1 MSQFA
6 FNFGHELIVD
16 LFAGGGGASEGIKQ
30 AFGRDPDIAVNHDA
44 IAVQVHAANHPGAV
58 HYRRD
63 VFEVSPREVTN
74 GRPVGLLWASP
85 DCFPKGTLVLTRT
98 GYRAIEQIRVGD
110 QVLSHKGQWRAV
122 TETSS
127 AVRPI
132 VTVRGHGHPA
142 LRVSPEHPFY
152 LRRGKAANPEWMPI
166 SGAGRGSYWAAPCEF
181 PNSAVP
187 VVPGRG
193 MAVDARLLWLAGRY
207 VGDGW
212 TRITKTRAELVITC
226 GEKEAAALRLVL
238 EQWPRAA
245 KRAGGDELAWHE
257 RRTRTAVQ
265 FSTNHRGL
273 VTWLRKHFGH
283 RAENKAF
290 PAWSFGIA
298 RELRTAL
305 VDGYLSADGY
315 ANTTFREATTV
326 SKALAFSLKALANSL
341 GHTVAI
347 YTGENSS
354 EIEGRKVNARPY
366 WRLRWRHK
374 VADGHRQTFVSGR
387 HEWTPIREVSELGPS
402 ERVYNIGVDVDESYV
417 VEGIVVHNCK
427 HFSKAKGGKPV
438 SKKIRGLAW
447 VVVRWAKE
455 ARPRVIVLEN
465 VEEFVTWG
473 PLVNDR
479 PCPDR
484 KGQTFRRWVA
494 DLRRLGYKVEHREL
508 RACDYGAPTSRKRF
522 FLIAR
527 CDGLPI
533 TWPKPTHGKGLLPY
547 RTAADCI
554 DFALPCP
561 SIFLT
566 REEGRAIGVKR
577 PLAEATM
584 RRIWKGVHRFVLNCA
599 KPFIVR
605 TAHGDVGQNGSR
617 RWGAGEH
624 DSRVPLPTV
633 TGSNDYALAAPV
645 LVPRYGERPT
655 QEPRAL
661 PVDGPMPT
669 VVPTGNGASL
679 VSAFLTK
686 YREGSVGVAGDQP
699 FPTITANGESDRPGG
714 NPPLALVSTFMEQAN
729 TDVVGHDMRTPV
741 STIVGKG
748 CTQRVA
754 AVHLSKLYGTSTG
767 AAPDEPAPTVTAAG
781 NHIAEVRAF
790 LIAYYGNEK
799 DGRDVRDPMGTIVS
813 RERFGLVTVDG
824 TDYEI
829 ADIGLRMLTPRELFR
844 AQGFPERYVI
854 DRGADG
860 ARLSK
865 EAQVRLCG
873 NSVCPPI
880 ARAIV
885 SANCG
890 RLIQHEREVA
900 AA

>member
-1 MSQFA
+1 MTQLGFA
-6 FNFGHELIVD
+6 FGHELIVD

-85 DCFPKGTLVLTRT
+85 DC
-98 GYRAIEQIRVGD
+98 
-110 QVLSHKGQWRAV
+110 
-122 TETSS
+122 
-127 AVRPI
+127 
-132 VTVRGHGHPA
+132 
-142 LRVSPEHPFY
+142 
-152 LRRGKAANPEWMPI
+152 
-166 SGAGRGSYWAAPCEF
+166 
-181 PNSAVP
+181 
-187 VVPGRG
+187 
-193 MAVDARLLWLAGRY
+193 
-207 VGDGW
+207 
-212 TRITKTRAELVITC
+212 
-226 GEKEAAALRLVL
+226 
-238 EQWPRAA
+238 
-245 KRAGGDELAWHE
+245 
-257 RRTRTAVQ
+257 
-265 FSTNHRGL
+265 
-273 VTWLRKHFGH
+273 
-283 RAENKAF
+283 
-290 PAWSFGIA
+290 
-298 RELRTAL
+298 
-305 VDGYLSADGY
+305 
-315 ANTTFREATTV
+315 
-326 SKALAFSLKALANSL
+326 
-341 GHTVAI
+341 
-347 YTGENSS
+347 
-354 EIEGRKVNARPY
+354 
-366 WRLRWRHK
+366 
-374 VADGHRQTFVSGR
+374 
-387 HEWTPIREVSELGPS
+387 
-402 ERVYNIGVDVDESYV
+402 
-417 VEGIVVHNCK
+417 K

-494 DLRRLGYKVEHREL
+494 DLRRLGYRVEHREL

-533 TWPKPTHGKGLLPY
+533 TWPKPSHGKGLLPY

-566 REEGRAIGVKR
+566 REEARALGVKR

-605 TAHGDVGQNGSR
+605 NIHGNGPASVD
-617 RWGAGEH
+617 A
-624 DSRVPLPTV
+624 PLATQL
-633 TGSNDYALAAPV
+633 TGNHSYLAAPL